1 MFVGT
6 YWTIQEPISVFR
18 QSYSPQGARL
28 HTQTVATTEQIIPRT
43 TEKIWSTWNGIGN
56 SGKMRGRVSLSLSLL
71 LLLLLSLLLLLLL
84 SLLLLLLLLLLH
96 VGWRFNE

>member
-28 HTQTVATTEQIIPRT
+28 HTQTVATTEQIIPGT
-43 TEKIWSTWNGIGN
+43 TEKIWSTWNNSNCCTIVVIRSFVIG
-56 SGKMRGRVSLSLSLL
+56 RII
-71 LLLLLSLLLLLLL
+71 
-84 SLLLLLLLLLLH
+84 
-96 VGWRFNE
+96 E